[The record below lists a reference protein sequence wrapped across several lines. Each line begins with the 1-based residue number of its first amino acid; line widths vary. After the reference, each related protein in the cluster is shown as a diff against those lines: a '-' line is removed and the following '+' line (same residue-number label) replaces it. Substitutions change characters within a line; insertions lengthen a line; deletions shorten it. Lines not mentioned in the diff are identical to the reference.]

1 MSRVI
6 VDRRNLANLQQN
18 LSTSVSG
25 YSDTYSAPTKFNP
38 VDVNKTESL
47 LRAFSTFDSALDKFA
62 DRKSVEA
69 ARAEEAAGLKQFQL
83 DSEDDRKEALKKI
96 KSGEMRETQSPFFV
110 RAYAKQHL
118 KAQAFRYGVQLNE
131 AWQNE
136 SKNLV
141 GDDGT
146 AFQQFLDKNTQDFM
160 QENGLAN
167 FDGAF
172 LQENFLVPIN
182 QYKQQITQRHINR
195 KFEQLKEAAIEK
207 AAENIMASVQTFSG
221 YVAQI
226 GMDKALSN
234 DEKGLTGFNA
244 NYITSQIQKEIQT
257 LRDSGYDT
265 GRIWEILKQK
275 MENLASTYT
284 DANEQE
290 LAEYVI
296 DNVYGKL
303 RKADGLT
310 LNESMGQDLKELK
323 EKLSNNKISQEMLKM
338 RYNNT
343 VREQKILDIRT
354 KITIDENGTIEDTQE
369 NKNRIDELDKMGFGV
384 TNPEA
389 MKKLRN
395 GSLFN
400 NMDDPINVD
409 KAEQIYNNITMS
421 REDKISQIKEMVI
434 NGDLSNEKGKEF
446 EAKITNIDM
455 ETMKTDFK
463 RLYDKAEKVLKNSTE
478 LTDGKISFSLDGGTE
493 DFENYPERFEEIGNT
508 VEELRSI
515 MKVYRTEKAT
525 TKNLAALEQ
534 DTRKKIG
541 VTLAKLENDI
551 EEAIKNKQKRD
562 LPKDFDEWFEQKTS
576 MKSGYFSLSQNEQI
590 AAIDRINEIGPS
602 LLNVINKTDKQQN
615 RHGQGRVAE
624 VEENIIFKDFIEYKK
639 LKDEKFEVEAFYT
652 KEVFTEFVNFHARL
666 KGMLGGPQ

>member
-463 RLYDKAEKVLKNSTE
+463 RLYNKAEKVLKNSTE

-576 MKSGYFSLSQNEQI
+576 LKSGYFSLSQNEQI
-590 AAIDRINEIGPS
+590 AAIDRINDIGPS

>member
-463 RLYDKAEKVLKNSTE
+463 RLYDKAEKVLKDSTE

-576 MKSGYFSLSQNEQI
+576 LKSGYFSLSQNEQI
-590 AAIDRINEIGPS
+590 AAIDRINDIGPS

>member
-18 LSTSVSG
+18 LSTSASG

-69 ARAEEAAGLKQFQL
+69 ARAEEAAGLKHFQL

-576 MKSGYFSLSQNEQI
+576 LKSGYFSLSQNEQI
-590 AAIDRINEIGPS
+590 AAIDRINDIGPS

>member
-96 KSGEMRETQSPFFV
+96 KSGEMRETQSPFYV

-244 NYITSQIQKEIQT
+244 NYITGQIQKEIQT

-463 RLYDKAEKVLKNSTE
+463 RLYDKAEKVLKDSTE

-541 VTLAKLENDI
+541 VTLAQLEKDI
-551 EEAIKNKQKRD
+551 EDAIKDKQKRD

-576 MKSGYFSLSQNEQI
+576 LKSGYFSLSQNEQI
-590 AAIDRINEIGPS
+590 AAIDRINDIGPS

>member
-83 DSEDDRKEALKKI
+83 VSEDDRIEALKKI
-96 KSGEMRETQSPFFV
+96 TSGEMRETQSPFFV

-576 MKSGYFSLSQNEQI
+576 LKSGYFSLSQNEQI
-590 AAIDRINEIGPS
+590 AAIDRINDIGPS

>member
-244 NYITSQIQKEIQT
+244 NYITGQIQKEIQT

-275 MENLASTYT
+275 MENLASDYT
-284 DANEQE
+284 DVNEQE

-323 EKLSNNKISQEMLKM
+323 EKLSNNKINQEMLKM

-343 VREQKILDIRT
+343 VRENNILNIKS
-354 KITIDENGTIEDTQE
+354 KITIDENGTIEDTPE
-369 NKNRIDELDKMGFGV
+369 NKSRIEQLDDLGFGL

-395 GSLFN
+395 GKMFN
-400 NMDDPINVD
+400 LMDSVENVN
-409 KAEQIYNNITMS
+409 KAEQVYNNITMS
-421 REDKISQIKEMVI
+421 REDKLSQIKEMVLE
-434 NGDLSNEKGKEF
+434 GDLSDEKGKEF

-463 RLYDKAEKVLKNSTE
+463 GLYDKAEKVLKNSTE
-478 LTDGKISFSLDGGTE
+478 LTDGKVVLSLDGGTE
-493 DFENYPERFEEIGNT
+493 DFENYPERFEEIGKT
-508 VEELRSI
+508 LEELRGI

-541 VTLAKLENDI
+541 VSLADLQNDI
-551 EEAIKNKQKRD
+551 DEAIKNKQKRD

-576 MKSGYFSLSQNEQI
+576 LKSGYFSLSQNEQI

-602 LLNVINKTDKQQN
+602 LLNVIDKTDRQQS

>member
-244 NYITSQIQKEIQT
+244 NYITGQIQKEIQT

-343 VREQKILDIRT
+343 VREQKILQIRT

-463 RLYDKAEKVLKNSTE
+463 RLYDKAEKVLKDSTE

-541 VTLAKLENDI
+541 VTLAQLEKDI
-551 EEAIKNKQKRD
+551 EDAIKDKQKRD

-576 MKSGYFSLSQNEQI
+576 LKSGYFSLSQNEQI
-590 AAIDRINEIGPS
+590 AAIDRINDIGPS

>member
-96 KSGEMRETQSPFFV
+96 KSGEMRETQSPFYV

-244 NYITSQIQKEIQT
+244 NYITGQIQKEIQT

-323 EKLSNNKISQEMLKM
+323 EKLSNNKITQEMLKM

-395 GSLFN
+395 GSLFS

-576 MKSGYFSLSQNEQI
+576 LKSGYFSLSQNEQI
-590 AAIDRINEIGPS
+590 AAIDRINDIGPS

>member
-118 KAQAFRYGVQLNE
+118 KAQAFRYGGQLNE

-146 AFQQFLDKNTQDFM
+146 AFHQFLDKNTQDFM

-576 MKSGYFSLSQNEQI
+576 LKSGYFSLSQNEQI
-590 AAIDRINEIGPS
+590 AAIDRINDIGPS

>member
-576 MKSGYFSLSQNEQI
+576 LKSGYFSLSQNEQI
-590 AAIDRINEIGPS
+590 AAIDRINDIGPS

-624 VEENIIFKDFIEYKK
+624 VEENIIFKYFIEYKK

>member
-343 VREQKILDIRT
+343 VREQKILQIRT

-478 LTDGKISFSLDGGTE
+478 LADGKLSFSLDGGTE

-541 VTLAKLENDI
+541 VTLAQLEKDI
-551 EEAIKNKQKRD
+551 EDAIKDKQKRD

-602 LLNVINKTDKQQN
+602 LLNVINKTDRQQS

>member
-395 GSLFN
+395 GSLFS

-576 MKSGYFSLSQNEQI
+576 LKSGYFSLSQNEQI
-590 AAIDRINEIGPS
+590 AAIDRINDIGPS

>member
-478 LTDGKISFSLDGGTE
+478 LTDGKIYFSLDGGTE

-576 MKSGYFSLSQNEQI
+576 LKSGYFSLSQNEQI
-590 AAIDRINEIGPS
+590 AAIDRINDIGPS

>member
-69 ARAEEAAGLKQFQL
+69 ASAEEAAGLKQFQL

-576 MKSGYFSLSQNEQI
+576 LKSGYFSLSQNEQI
-590 AAIDRINEIGPS
+590 AAIDRINDIGPS

>member
-6 VDRRNLANLQQN
+6 LDRRNLANLQQN

-96 KSGEMRETQSPFFV
+96 KSGEMRETQSPFYV

-172 LQENFLVPIN
+172 LQDNFLVPIN

-244 NYITSQIQKEIQT
+244 NYITGQIQKEIQT

-275 MENLASTYT
+275 MTNLASNYT
-284 DANEQE
+284 DADEQE
-290 LAEYVI
+290 LAVYVI

-310 LNESMGQDLKELK
+310 LNESMGQDLKDLK
-323 EKLSNNKISQEMLKM
+323 EKLSNNKITQEMLKM

-343 VREQKILDIRT
+343 VRENNILNIKS
-354 KITIDENGTIEDTQE
+354 KITIDENGTIEDTPE
-369 NKNRIDELDKMGFGV
+369 NKSRIEQLDDLGFGL

-395 GSLFN
+395 GKMFN
-400 NMDDPINVD
+400 LMDSVENVN
-409 KAEQIYNNITMS
+409 KAEQVYNNITMS
-421 REDKISQIKEMVI
+421 REDKLSQIKEMVLE
-434 NGDLSNEKGKEF
+434 GDLSDEKGKEF

-463 RLYDKAEKVLKNSTE
+463 GLYDKAEKVLKNSTE
-478 LTDGKISFSLDGGTE
+478 LTDGKVILSLDGGTE
-493 DFENYPERFEEIGNT
+493 DFENYPERFEEIGKT
-508 VEELRSI
+508 LEELRGI

-541 VTLAKLENDI
+541 VTLAQLEKDI
-551 EEAIKNKQKRD
+551 EDAIKDKQKRD

-576 MKSGYFSLSQNEQI
+576 LKSGYFSLSQNEQI
-590 AAIDRINEIGPS
+590 AAIDRINDIGPS
-602 LLNVINKTDKQQN
+602 LLNVINKTDKQQH

-639 LKDEKFEVEAFYT
+639 LTDEKFEVEAFYT

>member
-343 VREQKILDIRT
+343 VREQKILGIRT

-463 RLYDKAEKVLKNSTE
+463 RLYDKAEKVLKDSTE

-525 TKNLAALEQ
+525 TKNLAELEQ

-541 VTLAKLENDI
+541 VTLAQLEKDI
-551 EEAIKNKQKRD
+551 EDAIKNKQKRD

-602 LLNVINKTDKQQN
+602 LLNVIDKTDRQQS

>member
-96 KSGEMRETQSPFFV
+96 KSGEMRETQSPFYV

-244 NYITSQIQKEIQT
+244 NYITGQIQKEIQT

-275 MENLASTYT
+275 MENLASNYT

-576 MKSGYFSLSQNEQI
+576 LKSGYFSLSQNEQI
-590 AAIDRINEIGPS
+590 AAIDRINDIGPS

>member
-6 VDRRNLANLQQN
+6 VDRRTLANLQQN

-576 MKSGYFSLSQNEQI
+576 LKSGYFSLSQNEQI
-590 AAIDRINEIGPS
+590 AAIDRINDIGPS

>member
-576 MKSGYFSLSQNEQI
+576 LKSGYFSLSQNEQI
-590 AAIDRINEIGPS
+590 AAIDRINDIGPS

>member
-275 MENLASTYT
+275 MTNLASTYT

-576 MKSGYFSLSQNEQI
+576 LKSGYFSLSQNEQI
-590 AAIDRINEIGPS
+590 AAIDRINDIGPS

>member
-310 LNESMGQDLKELK
+310 LNESMGQDLKDLK
-323 EKLSNNKISQEMLKM
+323 EKLSNNKITQEMLKM

-395 GSLFN
+395 GSLFS

-434 NGDLSNEKGKEF
+434 NGDLSDKKGKEI

-478 LTDGKISFSLDGGTE
+478 LADGKLSFSLDGGTE

-602 LLNVINKTDKQQN
+602 LLNVINKTDRQQS

>member
-47 LRAFSTFDSALDKFA
+47 LRAFSTFDSALDKFE

-576 MKSGYFSLSQNEQI
+576 LKSGYFSLSQNEQI
-590 AAIDRINEIGPS
+590 AAIDRINDIGPS

>member
-96 KSGEMRETQSPFFV
+96 KSGEMRETQSPFYV

-576 MKSGYFSLSQNEQI
+576 LKSGYFSLSQNEQI
-590 AAIDRINEIGPS
+590 AAIDRINDIGPS

>member
-96 KSGEMRETQSPFFV
+96 KSGEMRETQSPFYV

-244 NYITSQIQKEIQT
+244 NYITGQIQKEIQT

-275 MENLASTYT
+275 MENLASNYT

-343 VREQKILDIRT
+343 VREQKILQIRT

-463 RLYDKAEKVLKNSTE
+463 RLYDKAEKVLKDSTE

-541 VTLAKLENDI
+541 VTLAQLEKDI
-551 EEAIKNKQKRD
+551 EDAIKDKQKRD

-576 MKSGYFSLSQNEQI
+576 LKSGYFSLSQNEQI
-590 AAIDRINEIGPS
+590 AAIDRINDIGPS

>member
-562 LPKDFDEWFEQKTS
+562 LPKDFDEWFDQKTS
-576 MKSGYFSLSQNEQI
+576 LKSGYFSLSQNEQI
-590 AAIDRINEIGPS
+590 AAIDRINDIGPS

>member
-310 LNESMGQDLKELK
+310 LNESMGQDLKDLK
-323 EKLSNNKISQEMLKM
+323 EKLSNNKITQEMLKM

-463 RLYDKAEKVLKNSTE
+463 RLYDKAEKVLKDSTE

-576 MKSGYFSLSQNEQI
+576 LKSGYFSLSQNEQI
-590 AAIDRINEIGPS
+590 AAIDRINDIGPS